1 VRSKLGG
8 FILLGSLAIASVA
21 IVRRPGN
28 VVYGAQEQTAA
39 TQGPPRNLKALPKD
53 ISARELD
60 RVMQQYQRSLG
71 VPCGYCHAEAEGGK
85 IDYASDENPM
95 KDLARSMITMTRDIN
110 EKYLAQIGDRRYADP
125 ITCGN
130 CHLGT
135 PHPPV
140 FEGKAK

>member
-1 VRSKLGG
+1 M
-8 FILLGSLAIASVA
+8 LLGCLAIAFVA
-21 IVRRPGN
+21 VVGHPRN
-28 VVYGAQEQTAA
+28 VVYGAQEQAVA
-39 TQGPPRNLKALPKD
+39 PQQPPRNIKALPKD
-53 ISARELD
+53 ISAHDLD
-60 RVMQQYQRSLG
+60 RVMQQYQKSLG

-110 EKYLAQIGDRRYADP
+110 ERYLAQIGDRRYADP